1 MSLQHTTDAHP
12 GHQALAAYPL
22 LASLHKRRSRRFGT
36 GMRLEHGPLAFTSKE
51 RPTPLSEDEEA
62 VLAFAACGI
71 TGPALGE
78 LEYASGRGGGMLCG
92 WVSRTTASA
101 DAVQNVSLIVSN
113 DDATY
118 LIRRPQDMTAA
129 EVSAQTADADRG
141 DYLAAYRRGRVKLG
155 NGRVTAP
162 LEPLFNFNINKWAL
176 YANGASYFLPVND
189 LTFLLINALLECF
202 DENMGAYIVD
212 ERNHFQPAGLKR
224 FARSRG
230 GHLYDDPSSNRVGT
244 IQRIEMAIAEAVAL
258 EQGMMLQNLG
268 LICQAMGLGGYSH
281 FAAHEYGWLQAVGF
295 RMQHMPASRYLG
307 ASRLAQL
314 AAGVL
319 GKDRPV
325 PFAVGLERDGQVLI
339 KAYCPPYYS
348 TMGDAVRAVV
358 AAKFGPSGVFRGGIG
373 AGAWQ
378 DAQAVATATKS
389 CSAAA
394 VEATTAYCEYVY
406 DRYGRFPAYAPPFRT
421 VLGYQATHVDK
432 AFYDRFYRPEA
443 LTETH
448 RAHTANWHSS

>member
-1 MSLQHTTDAHP
+1 
-12 GHQALAAYPL
+12 
-22 LASLHKRRSRRFGT
+22 
-36 GMRLEHGPLAFTSKE
+36 
-51 RPTPLSEDEEA
+51 
-62 VLAFAACGI
+62 
-71 TGPALGE
+71 
-78 LEYASGRGGGMLCG
+78 
-92 WVSRTTASA
+92 
-101 DAVQNVSLIVSN
+101 VQNVSLIVSN

-394 VEATTAYCEYVY
+394 VEATIAYCEYVY
-406 DRYGRFPAYAPPFRT
+406 GRYGRFPAHAPPFRT

-432 AFYDRFYRPEA
+432 AFYERFYRPEA